1 MQKRRHAR
9 RCTRKGVEVIGS
21 EEVVMARLG
30 KRIKLKLLENHVRN
44 RLKTE
49 WLVGDLSLEREGR
62 LMGSLAVMIAAHA
75 LQSSPLGSPSA
86 GPRARAK
93 DLQLTTLFS
102 IGSAHDS
109 RAA

>member
-75 LQSSPLGSPSA
+75 LALNLILIDRKSTRLNSSHRLTSRMPS
-86 GPRARAK
+86 
-93 DLQLTTLFS
+93 S
-102 IGSAHDS
+102 
-109 RAA
+109 

>member
-49 WLVGDLSLEREGR
+49 WLVGDDC
-62 LMGSLAVMIAAHA
+62 
-75 LQSSPLGSPSA
+75 SA
-86 GPRARAK
+86 CARAE
-93 DLQLTTLFS
+93 F
-102 IGSAHDS
+102 DS
-109 RAA
+109 DYE